1 MSIINLGSLFLII
14 LLIIGFLYFF
24 WRVVGLNKFPLLLG
38 NIVLSLLWA
47 FQGAKFFWLAISQ
60 LGLTKYFSDQIWTA
74 SQFFVIFVPPIWLTY
89 YLWFRR

>member
-14 LLIIGFLYFF
+14 LLIIGLLYFF

-60 LGLTKYFSDQIWTA
+60 LGLTKYFSDQIWIA

>member
-60 LGLTKYFSDQIWTA
+60 LGLTKYFSDQIWIA
-74 SQFFVIFVPPIWLTY
+74 SQFFVILVPPIWLTY

>member
-24 WRVVGLNKFPLLLG
+24 WSVVGLNKFPLLLG

-60 LGLTKYFSDQIWTA
+60 LGLTKYFSDQIWIA

>member
-1 MSIINLGSLFLII
+1 MPVINLVSLFLFI

-24 WRVVGLNKFPLLLG
+24 WREVGLNKFPLLLG

-60 LGLTKYFSDQIWTA
+60 LGLTKYFSDQIWIA

>member
-14 LLIIGFLYFF
+14 LLIIVFLYFF

-60 LGLTKYFSDQIWTA
+60 LGLTKYFSDQIWIA

>member
-1 MSIINLGSLFLII
+1 MSGINLGSLFLII

-38 NIVLSLLWA
+38 NIVLSLLWV
-47 FQGAKFFWLAISQ
+47 FQGAKFFWFALSQ
-60 LGLTKYFSDQIWTA
+60 LGLTKYFSDQIWIA

>member
-1 MSIINLGSLFLII
+1 MPVINLGSLFLII

-60 LGLTKYFSDQIWTA
+60 LGLTKYFPDQIWNA

>member
-47 FQGAKFFWLAISQ
+47 FQGAKLFWLAISQ
-60 LGLTKYFSDQIWTA
+60 LGLTKYFSDQIWIA

>member
-60 LGLTKYFSDQIWTA
+60 LGLTKYFLSLIH
-74 SQFFVIFVPPIWLTY
+74 I
-89 YLWFRR
+89 